1 MGKYMRKAKITGDV
15 AVMEILSQSQSSLGV
30 RTRAK
35 THALQ
40 TLQSTTNTQP
50 PNNPETSYLQL
61 RNRRLEKI
69 LVNDAKKH
77 QSPPPRKN
85 GCGLNPN
92 PNPSFSPNPNSDSPN
107 RCFKSEERV
116 ISDFTKRP
124 CNEIE
129 AEDLNDLGLEPSF
142 GENCLDF
149 ESRERY
155 ILVYWS
161 IMFVCRWKGF
171 SNLPCF
177 LKFSFSFFP
186 FLCGFFSSPV
196 WFLRKSKKGEGKV
209 DKGASFVE
217 FSRFLPVCSILFF
230 LKKIFLALLGFIFA
244 ALLLKSSLRGLSS
257 YSSPERS
264 LFPFPS
270 FYWSCWYHFFFFFF
284 PQRFK
289 EDVGFLC
296 ILSSLVNHVGCLASF
311 FFCLLALS

>member
-50 PNNPETSYLQL
+50 PNNPEPSYLQL

-92 PNPSFSPNPNSDSPN
+92 PSFSPKPNSDSPN

-116 ISDFTKRP
+116 ISDFTERA

-149 ESRERY
+149 ESRERSTRESTPCSLIRASDTMGTPGSTTRRTPSSMTANRRIQNVMQRNIPTTHEMEEFFALAEQQQQRLFTEKY
-155 ILVYWS
+155 NFDV
-161 IMFVCRWKGF
+161 V
-171 SNLPCF
+171 NDLP
-177 LKFSFSFFP
+177 
-186 FLCGFFSSPV
+186 
-196 WFLRKSKKGEGKV
+196 
-209 DKGASFVE
+209 
-217 FSRFLPVCSILFF
+217 
-230 LKKIFLALLGFIFA
+230 
-244 ALLLKSSLRGLSS
+244 LSGR
-257 YSSPERS
+257 YEWVR
-264 LFPFPS
+264 
-270 FYWSCWYHFFFFFF
+270 
-284 PQRFK
+284 
-289 EDVGFLC
+289 
-296 ILSSLVNHVGCLASF
+296 VNN
-311 FFCLLALS
+311 